1 MIESNVNYMADNE
14 EISLDEAKGLL
25 KLAIKLVKLLDKAA
39 DEMLPQQ
46 IVDIVKLHSK
56 LAVGSAWIPVT
67 GLDMAACAASI
78 WGMYA
83 RINSKIGIPFGE
95 NVMKSIGSGVA
106 TNLASYVAMAGVS
119 SALKFIPGL
128 GTVAS
133 AILMSA
139 SMYALTLASGYVYL
153 KALCMIAERKGA
165 NFNAEDLSNAVN
177 AVLKEKTT
185 IKEVFDAAKENYK
198 K

>member
-1 MIESNVNYMADNE
+1 MINLSNFLSWLNNAIWNIPFLSILIFFGIYL
-14 EISLDEAKGLL
+14 S
-25 KLAIKLVKLLDKAA
+25 IKLKF
-39 DEMLPQQ
+39 PQ
-46 IVDIVKLHSK
+46 ISVIKKVFS
-56 LAVGSAWIPVT
+56 
-67 GLDMAACAASI
+67 
-78 WGMYA
+78 
-83 RINSKIGIPFGE
+83 IPF
-95 NVMKSIGSGVA
+95 MYFKSIRNKDNTDIKSLMSI
-106 TNLASYVAMAGVS
+106 LAGT
-119 SALKFIPGL
+119 L
-128 GTVAS
+128 GMGNITGVAS